1 MGPCGQWR
9 RALIESDV
17 QEQGAANEKA
27 GQTHGNDGGPT
38 AGELLREAREQAGMR
53 LPALAANLK
62 VTVGKL
68 EALEANDW
76 DAFPDVVFIRAL
88 SSAVCRALKIDAAPV
103 LALLPRAPGQ
113 DLRKVSEGINTKVS
127 GGAVPTKSGDFSS
140 SKPFPWMA
148 IVLLL
153 VVATAGVLFYPQLAE
168 QYKKQVASKAEAPRR
183 ANTIAGEAG
192 ANDSVALGASAEG
205 GDAAANGVSGTG
217 AATTVAAGGATAA
230 VAVPLPTAEPV
241 ASSAAEAPIL
251 RFKATQDS
259 WIQIKAADGKVMF
272 EKTIK
277 AGSEQD
283 ITTPPPLKVVV
294 GNVGGVELL
303 LRGVAFDLKK
313 VTKGSTA
320 RFEVN

>member
-1 MGPCGQWR
+1 
-9 RALIESDV
+9 LIESDV
-17 QEQGAANEKA
+17 QEQGTENAAA
-27 GQTHGNDGGPT
+27 LQSSGNDVGLT
-38 AGELLREAREQAGMR
+38 AGGMLREAREQAGLR

-76 DAFPDVVFIRAL
+76 SAFPDVVFTRAL
-88 SSAVCRALKIDAAPV
+88 ASAVCRALKMDAAPV

-127 GGAVPTKSGDFSS
+127 GGAVPAKSSDFSS
-140 SKPFPWMA
+140 SRPFPWMA
-148 IVLLL
+148 VVLLL

-168 QYKKQVASKAEAPRR
+168 QYKKQVASKPEAPRR

-205 GDAAANGVSGTG
+205 GDAVANGSPGMPN
-217 AATTVAAGGATAA
+217 ASTVAATGPAA
-230 VAVPLPTAEPV
+230 SPPAAEPV
-241 ASSAAEAPIL
+241 APAVEAPIL
-251 RFKATQDS
+251 QFKVSQDS
-259 WIQIKAADGKVMF
+259 WIQVKSADGKVVF
-272 EKTIK
+272 EKTLK
-277 AGSEQD
+277 AGSEQG
-283 ITTPPPLKVVV
+283 ITAQPPLKVVV
-294 GNVGGVELL
+294 GNALGAELQ
-303 LRGVAFDLKK
+303 LRGAAFDLKK